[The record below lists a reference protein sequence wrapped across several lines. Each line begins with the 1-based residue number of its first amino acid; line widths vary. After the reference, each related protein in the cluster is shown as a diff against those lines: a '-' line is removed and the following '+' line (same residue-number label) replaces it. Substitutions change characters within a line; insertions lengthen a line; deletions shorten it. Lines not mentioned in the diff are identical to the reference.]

1 MRSSPSSV
9 RLAGKRF
16 PSVTTWRVSVALC
29 TYNGARY
36 VPEQLESIASQTRLP
51 YELVVCDD
59 RSTDNTVDIVQA
71 FASHAPFPVRVFVND
86 RTLGSTKN
94 FEQAIQLCEGDLI
107 ALSDQDDVWRPRKL
121 ERMVAAFAASPGVG
135 AVFTDGEVV
144 DDRLRPLGYRLW
156 EAAGFGPSRRERF
169 EHGQA
174 VEVLLEN
181 DVVTGATLAFRRDFL
196 KAILP
201 IPAIW
206 VHDAWITL
214 LIAALGRVAI
224 IDEPLVLYRHHSRQ
238 QIGVVQRPR
247 SSGLAWVRSSLAD
260 VLMNINGYVVKGD
273 EEYSMYADQYKLAC
287 ERLAA
292 VLDPSDRRILS
303 RCRAKAEHFR
313 ARADMSNRRWMRFPM
328 VMKELLGLRYHRY
341 SSGNKG
347 LAKDLVR
354 AALFWTPSI
363 SPTSRVRTL

>member
-1 MRSSPSSV
+1 MSRKGSDSLLQSA
-9 RLAGKRF
+9 RGA
-16 PSVTTWRVSVALC
+16 RVSVALC

-36 VPEQLESIASQTRLP
+36 LKDQLDSIASQTLP
-51 YELVVCDD
+51 PHELVVCDD
-59 RSTDNTVDIVQA
+59 RSTDDTVAIVQA
-71 FASHAPFPVRVFVND
+71 FASHAPFPVRLFLNP
-86 RTLGSTKN
+86 TNLGSTKN
-94 FEQAIQLCEGDLI
+94 FEQAIQRCDGDLI

-121 ERMVAAFAASPGVG
+121 ERMVAAFSASPDVG

-156 EAAGFGPSRRERF
+156 EAAGFGPGRRERF

-174 VEVLLEN
+174 VEVLLKN

-206 VHDAWITL
+206 VHDAWIAL

-224 IDEPLVLYRHHSRQ
+224 IDEALVLYRQHPRQ
-238 QIGVVQRPR
+238 QIGVMQRTR
-247 SSGLAWVRSSLAD
+247 SSGLAWVRSSLSD

-273 EEYSMYADQYKLAC
+273 EEYSLYADQYGLAC

-292 VLDPSDRRILS
+292 ILDSSDHRILT
-303 RCRAKAEHFR
+303 RCRAKAAHFR
-313 ARADMSNRRWMRFPM
+313 ARAEMSQRRWMRFPM
-328 VMKELLGLRYHRY
+328 VMKELFGLRYHRY
-341 SSGNKG
+341 SSGNKS
-347 LAKDLVR
+347 LARDLVR
-354 AALFWTPSI
+354 AALFWTGSTHPASRFG
-363 SPTSRVRTL
+363 TS

>member
-1 MRSSPSSV
+1 MSLGAARDWVQP
-9 RLAGKRF
+9 AKGA
-16 PSVTTWRVSVALC
+16 RVSVALC
-29 TYNGARY
+29 TYNGARFLQD
-36 VPEQLESIASQTRLP
+36 QLDSIASQTLP
-51 YELVVCDD
+51 PHELVVCDD
-59 RSTDNTVDIVQA
+59 RSADDTVSIVRA
-71 FASHAPFPVRVFVND
+71 FASHAPFPVRLFLSPTN
-86 RTLGSTKN
+86 LGSTKN
-94 FEQAIQLCEGDLI
+94 FEQAIQRCEGDLI

-121 ERMVAAFAASPGVG
+121 ERTIAAFSASPDVG

-156 EAAGFGPSRRERF
+156 EAAGFGPGRRERF

-174 VEVLLEN
+174 VEVLLKN
-181 DVVTGATLAFRRDFL
+181 NVVTGATLVFRRDFL
-196 KAILP
+196 KAVLP
-201 IPAIW
+201 IPATW
-206 VHDAWITL
+206 VHDAWIVL
-214 LIAALGRVAI
+214 LIAAVGRVAI

-238 QIGVVQRPR
+238 QIGVVQRTR

-273 EEYSMYADQYKLAC
+273 EEYSMYADQYGLAC
-287 ERLAA
+287 ERLAV

-303 RCRAKAEHFR
+303 RCRAKAEHFQ
-313 ARADMSNRRWMRFPM
+313 ARADMSNRRLMRFPM

-363 SPTSRVRTL
+363 SPSSRVRTL